1 MKLFQ
6 VNHVDLLLVFDLP
19 PGQLP
24 VGKLDQHVEQGPQ
37 VVVATWQVFH
47 IVHFVHFLCHLQ
59 DNFISLL
66 LLLTHLLVLVRVD
79 RGISDRSS
87 EPCSCSGWPDL
98 SKIIMFLF
106 WFLKIENC
114 KKIFIPPL
122 RWHWCTDGQGQSRAC
137 RSVASS
143 ATFFIVKYLHCSDIY
158 HAMVRNISIKLLQ
171 HMHVMV
177 EYVFSSSLHPLIYL
191 RSSAHGEVA
200 WFHISGGNKI
210 RFVIKVVVIIII
222 IINP

>member
-1 MKLFQ
+1 MKLFK

-59 DNFISLL
+59 NNFIWLL

-98 SKIIMFLF
+98 SKIMMIDRFYFFHFESWKLQKDALDDRPFLF
-106 WFLKIENC
+106 VFYFWKLKIAKSC
-114 KKIFIPPL
+114 FIPPL

-143 ATFFIVKYLHCSDIY
+143 ATFFIVKHLQCSDIY
-158 HAMVRNISIKLLQ
+158 HAMVRNISFKVQ
-171 HMHVMV
+171 NMHV
-177 EYVFSSSLHPLIYL
+177 
-191 RSSAHGEVA
+191 
-200 WFHISGGNKI
+200 
-210 RFVIKVVVIIII
+210 KV
-222 IINP
+222 